1 MEREQ
6 LEHLIRAAAQVTHEY
21 EFVIVGSQSIL
32 GPVPNPPQELKASM
46 EADMYPLNA
55 PEKADLLDG
64 NIGEGSW
71 FHTTHQVY
79 VQGVGPETAVLPSG
93 WELRLHK
100 VQTAQTDLKIGY
112 CLDALDLFM
121 SKAWAGREKDR
132 EFCIALLRHGYV
144 HLDAAV
150 QRVADMPL
158 TDGQKTS
165 LRARIRRWAQHAK
178 PTASDPDAQ

>member
-21 EFVIVGSQSIL
+21 EFIIVGSQSIL
-32 GPVPNPPQELKASM
+32 GSVPNPPQELKASM
-46 EADMYPLNA
+46 EADMYPLVA

-71 FHTTHQVY
+71 FHTTHKVY
-79 VQGVGPETAVLPSG
+79 AQGVGPETAVLPSG
-93 WELRLHK
+93 WRDRLHK

-112 CLDALDLFM
+112 CLDVLDLFM

-132 EFCIALLRHGYV
+132 EFCIALLRHEYV
-144 HLDAAV
+144 QLEAAV
-150 QRVADMPL
+150 QMVAHMPL
-158 TDGQKTS
+158 AGAQKTN
-165 LRARIRRWAQHAK
+165 LRARIRRWARQLPAK
-178 PTASDPDAQ
+178 GGG

>member
-79 VQGVGPETAVLPSG
+79 AQGVGPETAVLSFALG
-93 WELRLHK
+93 WLGTAAAQGSDCPDRLENWLLLGRAGLVH
-100 VQTAQTDLKIGY
+100 VQGLGGQGEGPRVLH
-112 CLDALDLFM
+112 
-121 SKAWAGREKDR
+121 R
-132 EFCIALLRHGYV
+132 
-144 HLDAAV
+144 AAAT
-150 QRVADMPL
+150 RVC
-158 TDGQKTS
+158 
-165 LRARIRRWAQHAK
+165 
-178 PTASDPDAQ
+178 AS

>member
-1 MEREQ
+1 VEREQ

-46 EADMYPLNA
+46 EADMYPLGA

-64 NIGEGSW
+64 SIGEGSW
-71 FHTTHQVY
+71 FHITHKVY
-79 VQGVGPETAVLPSG
+79 AQGVGPETAVLPSG
-93 WELRLHK
+93 WKERLHK

-112 CLDALDLFM
+112 CLDVLDLFM

-132 EFCIALLRHGYV
+132 EFCIALLRIGYV
-144 HLDAAV
+144 QFDAAV
-150 QRVADMPL
+150 QRAADMPL

-178 PTASDPDAQ
+178 PTVSDPDAQ

>member
-21 EFVIVGSQSIL
+21 EFIVVGSQSIL

-64 NIGEGSW
+64 SIGEGSW

-79 VQGVGPETAVLPSG
+79 AQGVGPETAVLPSG

-100 VQTAQTDLKIGY
+100 VQTTQTDLKIGY
-112 CLDALDLFM
+112 CLDVLDLFL
-121 SKAWAGREKDR
+121 SKTWAGREKDR
-132 EFCIALLRHGYV
+132 EFCIALLRYGYV
-144 HLDAAV
+144 QLDAAL

-158 TDGQKTS
+158 TAEQKTG
-165 LRARIRRWAQHAK
+165 LRARIRRWAESAAHPAG
-178 PTASDPDAQ
+178 

>member
-21 EFVIVGSQSIL
+21 EFIIIGSQSIL

-46 EADMYPLNA
+46 EADMYPVNA

-71 FHTTHQVY
+71 FHTTHHVY
-79 VQGVGPETAVLPSG
+79 AQGVGPETAVLPSG

-112 CLDALDLFM
+112 CLDVLDLFL

-132 EFCIALLRHGYV
+132 EFCIALLRYGYARF
-144 HLDAAV
+144 DEAV

-158 TDGQKTS
+158 TEGQKTN
-165 LRARIRRWAQHAK
+165 LRARVRRWAQQVK
-178 PTASDPDAQ
+178 PTASYNKTQ

>member
-1 MEREQ
+1 VEREQ

-21 EFVIVGSQSIL
+21 EFIIVGSQSIL
-32 GPVPNPPQELKASM
+32 GPVPHPHPELKVSM
-46 EADMYPLNA
+46 EADMYPRGA

-64 NIGEGSW
+64 QIGEGSW
-71 FHTTHQVY
+71 FHITHKIY
-79 VQGVGPETAVLPSG
+79 AQGVGPETAVLPSG
-93 WELRLHK
+93 WETRLHK

-112 CLDALDLFM
+112 CLDVLDLFM

-132 EFCIALLRHGYV
+132 EFCITLLRYSYV

-165 LRARIRRWAQHAK
+165 LRARIRRWARHAE
-178 PTASDPDAQ
+178 PPASDKETL